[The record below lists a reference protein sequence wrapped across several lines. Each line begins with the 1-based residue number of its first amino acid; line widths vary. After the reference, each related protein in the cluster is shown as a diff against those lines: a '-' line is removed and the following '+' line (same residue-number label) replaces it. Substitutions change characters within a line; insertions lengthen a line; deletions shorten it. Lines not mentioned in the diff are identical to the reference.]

1 MSTSAPI
8 FSWNDFFRYKIFE
21 NNRWSVSL
29 SFKYVVWD
37 EVNHLIS
44 HTIIIA
50 IICYITLCW
59 GTSWTVHEISVKIF
73 ETWSEKQSRMANIC
87 LFQMS
92 FSQWRAAQIIF
103 VFSRLFLYR
112 TLTLCTQNFK
122 VHWPALHVFCNI
134 FSHFVENIAKNDIC
148 HKI

>member
-1 MSTSAPI
+1 M
-8 FSWNDFFRYKIFE
+8 
-21 NNRWSVSL
+21 
-29 SFKYVVWD
+29 
-37 EVNHLIS
+37 
-44 HTIIIA
+44 
-50 IICYITLCW
+50 

-148 HKI
+148 HKILPVLHHLQKFSKELGKKWLHSIFLLFIISDFLKFHAKPIVQCECNIVHVVGFNTL

>member
-1 MSTSAPI
+1 M
-8 FSWNDFFRYKIFE
+8 
-21 NNRWSVSL
+21 
-29 SFKYVVWD
+29 
-37 EVNHLIS
+37 
-44 HTIIIA
+44 
-50 IICYITLCW
+50 
-59 GTSWTVHEISVKIF
+59 GTSWTMHEISVKIF
-73 ETWSEKQSRMANIC
+73 ETWSERQLRMANIC

-134 FSHFVENIAKNDIC
+134 FSHFVENIAKNDIR
-148 HKI
+148 HKIWSVLHHLQKNSKQLDRKWPHSIFLLLIIFDFLKFHA

>member
-8 FSWNDFFRYKIFE
+8 FSWDDFFRYKIFE

-73 ETWSEKQSRMANIC
+73 ETWSKKQLGMENIC

-112 TLTLCTQNFK
+112 ILTLCTQNFK
-122 VHWPALHVFCNI
+122 VHWPALHVFCN
-134 FSHFVENIAKNDIC
+134 FLCHFVENIAKNDIC

>member
-8 FSWNDFFRYKIFE
+8 FSWDDFFRYKIFE
-21 NNRWSVSL
+21 NNCWSVSL

-59 GTSWTVHEISVKIF
+59 GTSWTVHEISVEIF
-73 ETWSEKQSRMANIC
+73 ETWSKKQLGVENIC
-87 LFQMS
+87 FFQMS
-92 FSQWRAAQIIF
+92 FSQWRAAQTFSYILDF
-103 VFSRLFLYR
+103 FSRGSQIYA
-112 TLTLCTQNFK
+112 QK
-122 VHWPALHVFCNI
+122 WEI
-134 FSHFVENIAKNDIC
+134 FQEVVSETNKFRI
-148 HKI
+148 